1 MQINYS
7 EIIKKNLE
15 KVLNDVLTIIS
26 KKGFK
31 EGHHLYITIDL
42 NNKDLKI
49 PMWLKNKYKN
59 EITIVLQNE
68 YWNLKVK
75 KNIFTVDLSFNNIP
89 AKISVPFKAVLS
101 FADPYANFGLQLSN
115 IKNKKNHG
123 YEKNIKENI
132 NKNSKIIKLD
142 KYRKN

>member
-7 EIIKKNLE
+7 DIIKKNLE
-15 KVLNDVLTIIS
+15 KVLHDVLTIVS
-26 KKGFK
+26 KEGFK

-42 NNKDLKI
+42 NNKDIDI
-49 PMWLKNKYKN
+49 PSWLKNKYKN

-75 KNIFTVDLSFNNIP
+75 KNKFTVNLSFNNIP
-89 AKISVPFKAVLS
+89 TKISVPFDAVLS
-101 FADPYANFGLQLSN
+101 FADPYVNIGLQVSGF
-115 IKNKKNHG
+115 KNKKNNG
-123 YEKNIKENI
+123 SEKKIKTDI
-132 NKNSKIIKLD
+132 NKKSKIIKLD